1 MRAFRPWCAVL
12 LVGTSSQGGD
22 LCPSTGTTHD
32 RGTGFPVWR
41 RPRVPSV
48 PYAGWTVD
56 TREVLDIA
64 GIAGTDG
71 ALTAGSALAA
81 SMAFAESFVA
91 EDAVLAAARARASEV
106 GCVPIGPGG
115 GAVLRLLAA
124 ALGARS
130 VVELGTG
137 TGVSGVWLLRG
148 MRPEGVLTS
157 IDVES
162 EHQRLARKTFTDAGF
177 ASSRFRLING
187 RALDVLPRL
196 ADTSYDL
203 VLVDA
208 DKTEYADYL
217 SAALRLLRPGGV
229 IAMDNVLWKGRV
241 ADPAAR
247 DPESVA
253 LREVAKQV
261 RDHEMLVPA
270 LLPVGDGLLVGVKQG

>member
-1 MRAFRPWCAVL
+1 
-12 LVGTSSQGGD
+12 
-22 LCPSTGTTHD
+22 
-32 RGTGFPVWR
+32 
-41 RPRVPSV
+41 
-48 PYAGWTVD
+48 
-56 TREVLDIA
+56 VLDIA